1 MSTTVTR
8 EELPSTSVSKEGVD
22 TSGRSSSPNGQLLAP
37 ADGGSPATGSRPVFG
52 EGTRDG
58 AKGPGRRP
66 LLPRSEAQCG
76 TRTAGRRHEALYDV
90 PGFSMKLRYDIT
102 DPRKGRAIGRV
113 IASML
118 RVATRDYRSVFATD
132 LAVTTGRYR
141 NLWARRRKAWV
152 TSDQLEELNR
162 LVRCIDEILGNS
174 EAGEGKRLIAH
185 TLVVAGVES
194 ASPQAHA
201 IRC

>member
-1 MSTTVTR
+1 VR
-8 EELPSTSVSKEGVD
+8 ELATELRV
-22 TSGRSSSPNGQLLAP
+22 P
-37 ADGGSPATGSRPVFG
+37 ADALYYHVRKLL
-52 EGTRDG
+52 G
-58 AKGPGRRP
+58 AD
-66 LLPRSEAQCG
+66 LLVQCG